1 MSYFARHW
9 FEPSEY
15 LSSPLIG
22 SHWIYQIWIFFS
34 CEYCDQRFHLLID
47 LKQHLKK
54 HLNKSQ
60 VYESSSLVKEQQ
72 QEQQQQMEDDL
83 QGSVDQEDDDN
94 VEGMSH
100 SYDSSSNGGDILSEG
115 MLFMDLS

>member
-1 MSYFARHW
+1 M
-9 FEPSEY
+9 
-15 LSSPLIG
+15 
-22 SHWIYQIWIFFS
+22 
-34 CEYCDQRFHLLID
+34 
-47 LKQHLKK
+47 KK

-94 VEGMSH
+94 QNVEGMSH

-115 MLFMDLS
+115 MLFMDHS